1 MTVTIYHNPDCGTS
15 RNTLALIRHA
25 GIEPTVIEYLKTPPD
40 RADAEGS
47 VRPSGPFGARR
58 GSAKGHAV
66 RGTWPRRSRARR
78 RGHLLDAMMA
88 HPILINRPIVVSA
101 KGVKLCRP
109 SDVVLD
115 LLPPMPKE
123 DVSKDDGDQVLAA
136 REVDGTDAGL
146 RSALEAAG
154 LPTDD
159 LGEPGRRFLAFDTLG
174 GTAVGYGGYE
184 PLGADVLLRSIAVGP
199 SHRGGGV
206 GRTILAILQ
215 RQAFDRG
222 ARRSWVLATDAA
234 AYFEKRGFERA
245 GGAPGRAA
253 HAGDVGAACGRVA
266 EDQRDGRPLVRRR
279 SG

>member
-1 MTVTIYHNPDCGTS
+1 MSITIYHNPDCGTS
-15 RNTLALIRHA
+15 RNVLALIRHA

-40 RADAEGS
+40 RATLKDLFARAGLSARDAARQKGT
-47 VRPSGPFGARR
+47 PFAELGLADPAL
-58 GSAKGHAV
+58 GDEAI
-66 RGTWPRRSRARR
+66 
-78 RGHLLDAMMA
+78 LDAMMA
-88 HPILINRPIVVSA
+88 HPILINRPLVVSA

-234 AYFEKRGFERA
+234 GYFEKRGFERA
-245 GGAPGRAA
+245 ERRDAPDAILATRQAA
-253 HAGDVGAACGRVA
+253 SLCPATAR
-266 EDQRDGRPLVRRR
+266 LLTRRIEL
-279 SG
+279 